1 MNPEEE
7 AALVNDAPTEG
18 LTPDDLA
25 SIAVDPSQ
33 APATSPSTMEGSGLL
48 GALMAFAVL
57 VAGIGKKLQMV
68 LQAGHDERMKA
79 IALAKDVDPQ
89 AVSELK
95 VSLEGELMS
104 APPSNE
110 DSSEAA
116 PDAPVVQAGAPCACA
131 DNQAVLANLQ
141 KRVKVLEN
149 WKKRGVR
156 SSKSG

>member
-33 APATSPSTMEGSGLL
+33 APATPPSTLEGSGPL

-79 IALAKDVDPQ
+79 IALAKDVEPQ

-95 VSLEGELMS
+95 VSLEGELAS
-104 APPSNE
+104 APADEAPSE
-110 DSSEAA
+110 TA
-116 PDAPVVQAGAPCACA
+116 PDAPVALAGAPCACA